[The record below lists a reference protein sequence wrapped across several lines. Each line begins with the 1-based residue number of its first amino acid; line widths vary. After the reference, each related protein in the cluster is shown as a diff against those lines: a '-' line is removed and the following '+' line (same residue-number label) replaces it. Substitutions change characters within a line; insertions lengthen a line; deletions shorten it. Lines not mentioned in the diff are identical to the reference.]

1 MPYLDPT
8 GQVLVSS
15 EPARL
20 SGPGTA
26 EDCHCGTSGIGEDPR
41 VYWTSDSVNVGK
53 YIGKFS
59 EPQKFKEWISGPQNW
74 MGQRENASSASDV
87 VNHFRYLCEISAPR
101 NYQEPD
107 VAEPP

>member
-1 MPYLDPT
+1 MYDIFTYTCHNKYKSMRASMPYLDPT

-41 VYWTSDSVNVGK
+41 VY
-53 YIGKFS
+53 
-59 EPQKFKEWISGPQNW
+59 
-74 MGQRENASSASDV
+74 
-87 VNHFRYLCEISAPR
+87 
-101 NYQEPD
+101 
-107 VAEPP
+107 